1 MKMTE
6 NTNSER
12 SAEFRAGY
20 TQALRDLRKIVAKYR
35 GREASR
41 DVEDRLIVRE
51 IELQLGVFRVGD
63 WANEPLAGRKPNT
76 R

>member
-6 NTNSER
+6 NTNPER

-35 GREASR
+35 GRESSR

-63 WANEPLAGRKPNT
+63 WANEPLAGRTPN
-76 R
+76 RR